1 MRTRSVVVVFGALT
15 ALFASGYGVMFTVL
29 DDFRDRYGI
38 SEGALGLIVAM
49 GFLSS
54 FVAQVVI
61 APLAD
66 RGHARL
72 MIILGMVFN
81 VAGLLGMAY
90 GTTVIVLLV
99 ARFVMGTGVGLAYPA
114 ARRNVILADPDR
126 LGQNLG
132 RMLAADVAGFAVGPA
147 VSAVLV
153 GPFGIAAPFLLIAGL
168 TVAMYPLIARTR
180 VAETSIDAEIPPR
193 FAFDLLRI
201 RPYLAALSMGAAVFM
216 MIGTFDAL
224 WALVLDDLHATVLI
238 ANLGITLFAVP
249 MVLFASIG
257 GRLAQSIGPFRL
269 GTFGLVV
276 GAAAMFFYGHAPT
289 GGIMLAISF
298 VHATNDGFTV
308 SSCGVAV
315 GLVVP
320 GERQASAQ
328 GLLGGV
334 ETFGGRHRRDGHRP
348 DLSALRPHSRIHELR
363 GDDACPGCL
372 RRRVVRHLMGPARHL
387 RCPSR
392 GLRLTARARFS
403 GAARRAYLRAQS
415 GISRSVCRRIGRCAL
430 GRWRRAPR

>member
-29 DDFRDRYGI
+29 DEFRDQYGI

-54 FVAQVVI
+54 FLAQVTL

-72 MIILGMVFN
+72 MIVVGMAFN

-90 GTTVIVLLV
+90 GSSVVVLLT
-99 ARFVMGTGVGLAYPA
+99 ARFVMGVGVGLAYPA
-114 ARRNVILADPDR
+114 ARRIVILADPDN

-153 GPFGIAAPFLLIAGL
+153 GPFGIAAPFLLIAAL
-168 TVAMYPLIARTR
+168 TVAMFPLVARTR
-180 VAETSIDAEIPPR
+180 VVETAAQAEVPPR

-216 MIGTFDAL
+216 MIGSFDAL
-224 WALVLDDLHATVLI
+224 WALVLDDLHASDVI

-257 GRLAQSIGPFRL
+257 GRMAQSIGPFRL
-269 GTFGLVV
+269 GTFGLLV
-276 GAAAMFFYGHAPT
+276 GAAAMFAYGHASS
-289 GGIMLAISF
+289 GGVMLAISL

-334 ETFGGRHRRDGHRP
+334 ET
-348 DLSALRPHSRIHELR
+348 
-363 GDDACPGCL
+363 
-372 RRRVVRHLMGPARHL
+372 
-387 RCPSR
+387 
-392 GLRLTARARFS
+392 LTAGIAATAIGQIYQHFGRTVAYTSCAVTMVVLVACGALLS
-403 GAARRAYLRAQS
+403 GSSWRLRDVPAQQAA
-415 GISRSVCRRIGRCAL
+415 
-430 GRWRRAPR
+430 APV

>member
-1 MRTRSVVVVFGALT
+1 MRNRSVVVVFGALT

-29 DDFRDRYGI
+29 DEFRDQYGI
-38 SEGALGLIVAM
+38 GEGALGLIVAM

-54 FVAQVVI
+54 FVAQVTI

-66 RGHARL
+66 RGHARS
-72 MIILGMVFN
+72 MIFLGMAFN
-81 VAGLLGMAY
+81 VAGLVGMAY
-90 GTTVIVLLV
+90 GTTFPVLLTS
-99 ARFVMGTGVGLAYPA
+99 RFVMGVGVGLAYPA
-114 ARRNVILADPDR
+114 ARRIVINADPDR

-132 RMLAADVAGFAVGPA
+132 RMLAADVAGFAAGPA

-153 GPFGIAAPFLLIAGL
+153 GPFGIAAPFMLIAAL
-168 TVAMYPLIARTR
+168 TIAMYPLIARTH
-180 VAETSIDAEIPPR
+180 VAETDAAAEVPPR

-201 RPYLAALSMGAAVFM
+201 RPYLAAVSMGAAVFM

-224 WALVLDDLHATVLI
+224 WALVLDDLHASDLI

-269 GTFGLVV
+269 GTFGLLV
-276 GAAAMFFYGHAPT
+276 GTAAMFAYGHAPT
-289 GGIMLAISF
+289 GGVMLAFSL

-328 GLLGGV
+328 GLLGGIQ
-334 ETFGGRHRRDGHRP
+334 T
-348 DLSALRPHSRIHELR
+348 
-363 GDDACPGCL
+363 
-372 RRRVVRHLMGPARHL
+372 
-387 RCPSR
+387 
-392 GLRLTARARFS
+392 LTAGITATVIGQIYEHYGRTVAYTTCAVSMLMLVVCGAVLS
-403 GAARRAYLRAQS
+403 GSSWRLRDVSMRREPVSA
-415 GISRSVCRRIGRCAL
+415 
-430 GRWRRAPR
+430 

>member
-1 MRTRSVVVVFGALT
+1 MRTRSVVVVFGTLT

-29 DDFRDRYGI
+29 DEFRDQYGI

-54 FVAQVVI
+54 FVAQVTI

-72 MIILGMVFN
+72 MIVLGMVFN
-81 VAGLLGMAY
+81 VVGLLGMAY

-114 ARRNVILADPDR
+114 ARRIVILADPDH

-132 RMLAADVAGFAVGPA
+132 RMLAADVTGFAAGPA
-147 VSAVLV
+147 ISAVLV

-168 TVAMYPLIARTR
+168 TVAIYPLIARMR
-180 VAETSIDAEIPPR
+180 VAETDVDTEIPPR
-193 FAFDLLRI
+193 FAFDLLRV
-201 RPYLAALSMGAAVFM
+201 RPYLAALAMGAAVFM
-216 MIGTFDAL
+216 MIGSFDAL
-224 WALVLDDLHATVLI
+224 WALVLDDLHASDLI
-238 ANLGITLFAVP
+238 SNLGITLFAVP

-257 GRLAQSIGPFRL
+257 GRWAQSVGPFRL
-269 GTFGLVV
+269 GTFGLLM
-276 GAAAMFFYGHAPT
+276 GAAAMFAYGHAPS
-289 GGIMLAISF
+289 GGIMLAISL

-334 ETFGGRHRRDGHRP
+334 QTLVAGIAATAIGQIYQHFGRTVAYTSCAVAMVALVACAALLSGTSWRLRDT
-348 DLSALRPHSRIHELR
+348 SCQQAT
-363 GDDACPGCL
+363 
-372 RRRVVRHLMGPARHL
+372 V
-387 RCPSR
+387 
-392 GLRLTARARFS
+392 
-403 GAARRAYLRAQS
+403 
-415 GISRSVCRRIGRCAL
+415 SV
-430 GRWRRAPR
+430 

>member
-29 DDFRDRYGI
+29 DEFRDQYGI
-38 SEGALGLIVAM
+38 GEGALGLIVAM

-54 FVAQVVI
+54 FLAQVTL

-72 MIILGMVFN
+72 MIVLGMAFD

-90 GTTVIVLLV
+90 GSTFIVLLTS
-99 ARFVMGTGVGLAYPA
+99 RFVMGVGVGLAYPA
-114 ARRNVILADPDR
+114 ARRIVILADPDR

-132 RMLAADVAGFAVGPA
+132 RMLAADVAGFAAGPA

-153 GPFGIAAPFLLIAGL
+153 GPFGTAAPFLVIAAL
-168 TVAMYPLIARTR
+168 TVAIYPLIARTR
-180 VAETSIDAEIPPR
+180 VAETDVDAEVPPR

-224 WALVLDDLHATVLI
+224 WALVLDDLHASDLV
-238 ANLGITLFAVP
+238 ANLGIILFAVP
-249 MVLFASIG
+249 MVLFA
-257 GRLAQSIGPFRL
+257 AN
-269 GTFGLVV
+269 
-276 GAAAMFFYGHAPT
+276 GHAPT
-289 GGIMLAISF
+289 GVIMLAISC

-334 ETFGGRHRRDGHRP
+334 ET
-348 DLSALRPHSRIHELR
+348 
-363 GDDACPGCL
+363 
-372 RRRVVRHLMGPARHL
+372 
-387 RCPSR
+387 
-392 GLRLTARARFS
+392 LTAGVSATAIGQVYEHFGRTVAYTCCAATMVALIVCGAVLS
-403 GAARRAYLRAQS
+403 GTSWRLRDTSTRKEAVS
-415 GISRSVCRRIGRCAL
+415 A
-430 GRWRRAPR
+430 

>member
-1 MRTRSVVVVFGALT
+1 
-15 ALFASGYGVMFTVL
+15 TVL
-29 DDFRDRYGI
+29 DEFRDQYGI
-38 SEGALGLIVAM
+38 GEGALGLIVAM

-54 FVAQVVI
+54 FVAQVTI

-72 MIILGMVFN
+72 MIVLGMAFN

-90 GTTVIVLLV
+90 GSTFMVLLTS
-99 ARFVMGTGVGLAYPA
+99 RFVMGVGVGLAYPA
-114 ARRNVILADPDR
+114 ARRIVILADPDR

-132 RMLAADVAGFAVGPA
+132 RMLAADVAGFAAGPA

-153 GPFGIAAPFLLIAGL
+153 GPFGIAAPFLVIAAL
-168 TVAMYPLIARTR
+168 TVAIYPLIARTR
-180 VAETSIDAEIPPR
+180 VAETDVNAEVPPR

-224 WALVLDDLHATVLI
+224 WALVLDDLHASDLI

-269 GTFGLVV
+269 GTFGLLV
-276 GAAAMFFYGHAPT
+276 GALAMFAYGHAPT
-289 GGIMLAISF
+289 GGIMLAISL

-334 ETFGGRHRRDGHRP
+334 ET
-348 DLSALRPHSRIHELR
+348 
-363 GDDACPGCL
+363 
-372 RRRVVRHLMGPARHL
+372 
-387 RCPSR
+387 
-392 GLRLTARARFS
+392 LTA
-403 GAARRAYLRAQS
+403 
-415 GISRSVCRRIGRCAL
+415 GISATAIGQIYEHFGRTVAYTCCAAMMMAL
-430 GRWRRAPR
+430 IICGAVLSGTSWRLRDTSTSAEAVSA

>member
-1 MRTRSVVVVFGALT
+1 MRTSSVVVVFGTLT

-29 DDFRDRYGI
+29 DELRDQYGI

-54 FVAQVVI
+54 FVAQVTI

-72 MIILGMVFN
+72 MIVIGMGFN

-90 GTTVIVLLV
+90 GTSVIVLLV

-114 ARRNVILADPDR
+114 ARRIVILADPDH

-132 RMLAADVAGFAVGPA
+132 RMLAADVAGFAAGPA

-153 GPFGIAAPFLLIAGL
+153 GPFGIAAPFLLIATL
-168 TVAMYPLIARTR
+168 TVAIYPLIARMR
-180 VAETSIDAEIPPR
+180 VAETDNDDDVPPR

-224 WALVLDDLHATVLI
+224 WALVLDDLHASDLI

-257 GRLAQSIGPFRL
+257 GRWAQSVGPFRL
-269 GTFGLVV
+269 GTFGLLV
-276 GAAAMFFYGHAPT
+276 GAAAMFAYGHAPS
-289 GGIMLAISF
+289 GGIMLAISL

-334 ETFGGRHRRDGHRP
+334 QTLVAG
-348 DLSALRPHSRIHELR
+348 I
-363 GDDACPGCL
+363 
-372 RRRVVRHLMGPARHL
+372 
-387 RCPSR
+387 
-392 GLRLTARARFS
+392 
-403 GAARRAYLRAQS
+403 AAIA
-415 GISRSVCRRIGRCAL
+415 IGQIYQHL
-430 GRWRRAPR
+430 GRTVAYTSCAAAMLVLVGCGAVLSGNAWRLRDTSTQQSTVSA

>member
-15 ALFASGYGVMFTVL
+15 GLFASGYGVMFTVL
-29 DDFRDRYGI
+29 DEFRDQYGI
-38 SEGALGLIVAM
+38 GEGALGFIVAM

-54 FVAQVVI
+54 FVAQVTI

-72 MIILGMVFN
+72 MIVLGMVFD

-90 GTTVIVLLV
+90 GTNFIVLLTS
-99 ARFVMGTGVGLAYPA
+99 RFVMGVGVGLAYPA
-114 ARRNVILADPDR
+114 ARRIVILADPDR

-132 RMLAADVAGFAVGPA
+132 RMLAADVAGFALGPA
-147 VSAVLV
+147 VSALLV
-153 GPFGIAAPFLLIAGL
+153 GPFGIAAPFLLIAAL
-168 TVAMYPLIARTR
+168 TVAIYPLIARTH
-180 VAETSIDAEIPPR
+180 VAETDVAAEVPPR

-216 MIGTFDAL
+216 MIGSFDAL
-224 WALVLDDLHATVLI
+224 WALVLDDLRASDLI

-269 GTFGLVV
+269 GTFGLLV
-276 GAAAMFFYGHAPT
+276 GAVAMFAYGHAPT
-289 GGIMLAISF
+289 GGIMLAISL

-315 GLVVP
+315 GLVVT

-334 ETFGGRHRRDGHRP
+334 ET
-348 DLSALRPHSRIHELR
+348 LSAGIAATLIGQIYEHFGRTVAYTSCAATMLALIICSAALSGSSWRLRDSPVPQTV
-363 GDDACPGCL
+363 A
-372 RRRVVRHLMGPARHL
+372 PA
-387 RCPSR
+387 
-392 GLRLTARARFS
+392 
-403 GAARRAYLRAQS
+403 
-415 GISRSVCRRIGRCAL
+415 
-430 GRWRRAPR
+430 

>member
-1 MRTRSVVVVFGALT
+1 MSDTGGMRTRSVVVVFGTLT
-15 ALFASGYGVMFTVL
+15 GLFASGYGVMFTVL
-29 DDFRDRYGI
+29 DEFRDQYGI
-38 SEGALGLIVAM
+38 SEGALGLVVAM

-54 FVAQVVI
+54 FVAQVTL

-90 GTTVIVLLV
+90 GTTVFVLLA

-114 ARRNVILADPDR
+114 ARRIVILADPDN
-126 LGQNLG
+126 LGRNLG
-132 RMLAADVAGFAVGPA
+132 RMLAADVTGFAIGPA
-147 VSAVLV
+147 ISAVLV
-153 GPFGIAAPFLLIAGL
+153 GPFGIAAPFLLIAAL
-168 TVAMYPLIARTR
+168 TVAIYPLIARMH
-180 VAETSIDAEIPPR
+180 VAETDVDAEIPPR

-216 MIGTFDAL
+216 MIGSFDAL
-224 WALVLDDLHATVLI
+224 WALVLDDLHASDLI

-257 GRLAQSIGPFRL
+257 GRWAQSVGPFRL
-269 GTFGLVV
+269 GTFGLLV
-276 GAAAMFFYGHAPT
+276 GSAAMFAYGHAPS
-289 GGIMLAISF
+289 GGIMLAISL

-315 GLVVP
+315 GLVVQ

-334 ETFGGRHRRDGHRP
+334 ET
-348 DLSALRPHSRIHELR
+348 
-363 GDDACPGCL
+363 
-372 RRRVVRHLMGPARHL
+372 
-387 RCPSR
+387 
-392 GLRLTARARFS
+392 LTAGIAATAIGQIYQHFGRTVAYTSCAATMLALILCGALLSGSAWRLRDTSTQRAT
-403 GAARRAYLRAQS
+403 
-415 GISRSVCRRIGRCAL
+415 V
-430 GRWRRAPR
+430 PV

>member
-1 MRTRSVVVVFGALT
+1 MRSRSVVVVFGALT
-15 ALFASGYGVMFTVL
+15 GLFASGYGVMFTVL
-29 DDFRDRYGI
+29 DEFRDQYGI
-38 SEGALGLIVAM
+38 GEGALGLIVAM

-54 FVAQVVI
+54 FLAQVTI

-66 RGHARL
+66 RGHARV
-72 MIILGMVFN
+72 MIVLGMVFN

-90 GTTVIVLLV
+90 GSTFAVLLIS
-99 ARFVMGTGVGLAYPA
+99 RFVMGVGVGLAYPA
-114 ARRNVILADPDR
+114 ARRIVILADPDH

-132 RMLAADVAGFAVGPA
+132 RMLAADVAGFAIGPA
-147 VSAVLV
+147 ISAVLV
-153 GPFGIAAPFLLIAGL
+153 GPFGIAAPFLLIAAL

-180 VAETSIDAEIPPR
+180 VAETDADAEVPPR

-216 MIGTFDAL
+216 MIGAFDAL
-224 WALVLDDLHATVLI
+224 WALVLDDLHASDLI

-257 GRLAQSIGPFRL
+257 GRLAQSVGPFRL
-269 GTFGLVV
+269 GTFGLLV
-276 GAAAMFFYGHAPT
+276 GAGAMFAYGHAPS
-289 GGIMLAISF
+289 GGIMLAISL

-320 GERQASAQ
+320 GERQASGQ

-334 ETFGGRHRRDGHRP
+334 ET
-348 DLSALRPHSRIHELR
+348 
-363 GDDACPGCL
+363 
-372 RRRVVRHLMGPARHL
+372 
-387 RCPSR
+387 
-392 GLRLTARARFS
+392 LTAGVAATAIGQIYEHFGRTVAYTSCTVMMLALIACGALLS
-403 GAARRAYLRAQS
+403 GTS
-415 GISRSVCRRIGRCAL
+415 
-430 GRWRRAPR
+430 WRMRDTSAPAEVVTA

>member
-1 MRTRSVVVVFGALT
+1 MRNRSVVVVFSALT

-29 DDFRDRYGI
+29 DEFRDQYGI

-54 FVAQVVI
+54 FVAQVTL

-72 MIILGMVFN
+72 MIVLGMVFN

-90 GTTVIVLLV
+90 GSSTLVLLI

-114 ARRNVILADPDR
+114 ARRIVILADPDR

-147 VSAVLV
+147 ISAVLV
-153 GPFGIAAPFLLIAGL
+153 GPFGIAAPFLLISAL
-168 TVAMYPLIARTR
+168 TVAIYPLIARTR
-180 VAETSIDAEIPPR
+180 VVETDDDAEIPPR

-201 RPYLAALSMGAAVFM
+201 RPYVAAVSMGAAVFM
-216 MIGTFDAL
+216 MIGAFDSL
-224 WALVLDDLHATVLI
+224 WALVLDDLKASDLI

-257 GRLAQSIGPFRL
+257 GRLAQSVGPFRL
-269 GTFGLVV
+269 GTFGLLV
-276 GAAAMFFYGHAPT
+276 GAAAMFAYGHASS
-289 GGIMLAISF
+289 GGIMLVFSL

-308 SSCGVAV
+308 SSSGVAV
-315 GLVVP
+315 GMVVP
-320 GERQASAQ
+320 VERQASAQ

-334 ETFGGRHRRDGHRP
+334 ETLVAGITAIAIGQIYEHFGRTVAYTSCAASMLVLIIFGAVLSGSSWSLRDTTKQ
-348 DLSALRPHSRIHELR
+348 
-363 GDDACPGCL
+363 
-372 RRRVVRHLMGPARHL
+372 V
-387 RCPSR
+387 
-392 GLRLTARARFS
+392 
-403 GAARRAYLRAQS
+403 AA
-415 GISRSVCRRIGRCAL
+415 V
-430 GRWRRAPR
+430 PV

>member
-1 MRTRSVVVVFGALT
+1 MRTRSVVVVFGTLT
-15 ALFASGYGVMFTVL
+15 GLFASGYGVMFTGL
-29 DDFRDRYGI
+29 DEFRDQYGI
-38 SEGALGLIVAM
+38 GEGALGLIVAM

-54 FVAQVVI
+54 FLAQVTL

-66 RGHARL
+66 RGHARV
-72 MIILGMVFN
+72 MIVLGMAFN

-90 GTTVIVLLV
+90 GSSVVVLLT
-99 ARFVMGTGVGLAYPA
+99 ARFVMGVGVGLAYPA
-114 ARRNVILADPDR
+114 ARRIVILADPDR

-132 RMLAADVAGFAVGPA
+132 RMLAADVAGFALGPA

-168 TVAMYPLIARTR
+168 TIACYPLVARTR
-180 VAETSIDAEIPPR
+180 VAETDIEAEVPPR

-201 RPYLAALSMGAAVFM
+201 RPYLAALSMGSAVFM
-216 MIGTFDAL
+216 MIGAFDAL
-224 WALVLDDLHATVLI
+224 WVLVLDDLRASDLI

-269 GTFGLVV
+269 GTFGLLV
-276 GAAAMFFYGHAPT
+276 GAAAMFAYGHAPS
-289 GGIMLAISF
+289 GGVMLAISL

-308 SSCGVAV
+308 SSSGVAV

-334 ETFGGRHRRDGHRP
+334 ETLVAGITAAVIGQIYQHFGRTVAYTSCAAAM
-348 DLSALRPHSRIHELR
+348 LALI
-363 GDDACPGCL
+363 
-372 RRRVVRHLMGPARHL
+372 V
-387 RCPSR
+387 
-392 GLRLTARARFS
+392 S
-403 GAARRAYLRAQS
+403 GALLSGASWRLRDVS
-415 GISRSVCRRIGRCAL
+415 GRQAVASA
-430 GRWRRAPR
+430 

>member
-15 ALFASGYGVMFTVL
+15 GLFASGYGVMFTVL
-29 DDFRDRYGI
+29 DEFRDQYGI

-49 GFLSS
+49 GFLSA
-54 FVAQVVI
+54 FVAQVTI

-72 MIILGMVFN
+72 MIVIGMAFN
-81 VAGLLGMAY
+81 VVGLLGMAY
-90 GTTVIVLLV
+90 GSTFVVLV
-99 ARFVMGTGVGLAYPA
+99 TARFVMGTGVGLAYPA
-114 ARRNVILADPDR
+114 ARRIVILSDPDH

-132 RMLAADVAGFAVGPA
+132 RMLAADVAGFAIGPA
-147 VSAVLV
+147 ISAVLV
-153 GPFGIAAPFLLIAGL
+153 GPFGIAAPFLLIAAL
-168 TVAMYPLIARTR
+168 TVGIYPLVARTR
-180 VAETSIDAEIPPR
+180 VAEPDADVEVPPR

-201 RPYLAALSMGAAVFM
+201 RPYLAALAMGAAVFM
-216 MIGTFDAL
+216 MIGAFDAL
-224 WALVLDDLHATVLI
+224 WALVLDDLHASDLI

-257 GRLAQSIGPFRL
+257 GRLAQSVGPFRL
-269 GTFGLVV
+269 GSFGLLV
-276 GAAAMFFYGHAPT
+276 GAGAMFAYGHAPS
-289 GGIMLAISF
+289 GVVMLGISL

-334 ETFGGRHRRDGHRP
+334 ETLMAGITATVIGQIYQHFGRTVAYTCAAAAMVA
-348 DLSALRPHSRIHELR
+348 LVACSALL
-363 GDDACPGCL
+363 
-372 RRRVVRHLMGPARHL
+372 
-387 RCPSR
+387 
-392 GLRLTARARFS
+392 S
-403 GAARRAYLRAQS
+403 GTSWRMRDVSSPQAVA
-415 GISRSVCRRIGRCAL
+415 SV
-430 GRWRRAPR
+430 

>member
-1 MRTRSVVVVFGALT
+1 MATITPQDRQPLGNTGRVRTRSVVVVFGALT

-29 DDFRDRYGI
+29 DEFRDQYGI
-38 SEGALGLIVAM
+38 GEGALGLIVAM
-49 GFLSS
+49 GFLSA
-54 FVAQVVI
+54 FLAQVTI

-66 RGHARL
+66 RGHARV
-72 MIILGMVFN
+72 MIVLGMVFN

-90 GTTVIVLLV
+90 GSTFVVLLV
-99 ARFVMGTGVGLAYPA
+99 SRFVMGVGVGLAYPA
-114 ARRNVILADPDR
+114 SRRIVILADPDH

-132 RMLAADVAGFAVGPA
+132 RMLAADVGGFAAGPA
-147 VSAVLV
+147 ISAVLV
-153 GPFGIAAPFLLIAGL
+153 GPFGIAAPFLLIAAL

-180 VAETSIDAEIPPR
+180 VAETDSDAEVPPR

-201 RPYLAALSMGAAVFM
+201 RPYVAALSMGAAVFM

-224 WALVLDDLHATVLI
+224 WALVLDDLHASDLI

-257 GRLAQSIGPFRL
+257 GRLAQSVGPFRL
-269 GTFGLVV
+269 GTFGLLV
-276 GAAAMFFYGHAPT
+276 GAGAMFAYGHAPS
-289 GGIMLAISF
+289 GGIMLAISL

-320 GERQASAQ
+320 VERQASGQ

-334 ETFGGRHRRDGHRP
+334 ET
-348 DLSALRPHSRIHELR
+348 
-363 GDDACPGCL
+363 
-372 RRRVVRHLMGPARHL
+372 
-387 RCPSR
+387 
-392 GLRLTARARFS
+392 LTAGVAATAIGQIYEHFGRTVAYTSCAAMMLALIGCGALLS
-403 GAARRAYLRAQS
+403 GTSWRLRDAS
-415 GISRSVCRRIGRCAL
+415 
-430 GRWRRAPR
+430 APAEAVTAS

>member
-1 MRTRSVVVVFGALT
+1 MRSRSVVVVFGTLT
-15 ALFASGYGVMFTVL
+15 GLFASGYGVMFTVL
-29 DDFRDRYGI
+29 DEFRDQYGI

-54 FVAQVVI
+54 FVAQVTI

-72 MIILGMVFN
+72 MIVLGMVFN

-90 GTTVIVLLV
+90 GTNVMVLLL

-114 ARRNVILADPDR
+114 ARRIVILADPEH
-126 LGQNLG
+126 LGRNLG
-132 RMLAADVAGFAVGPA
+132 RMLAADVTGFAVGPA
-147 VSAVLV
+147 ISAVLV
-153 GPFGIAAPFLLIAGL
+153 GPFGIAAPFLLIAVL
-168 TVAMYPLIARTR
+168 TVAIYPLIARTR
-180 VAETSIDAEIPPR
+180 VAETDVDAEPPPR

-224 WALVLDDLHATVLI
+224 WALVLDDLHASDLI

-257 GRLAQSIGPFRL
+257 GRWAQMVGPFRL
-269 GTFGLVV
+269 GTFGLLV
-276 GAAAMFFYGHAPT
+276 GAAAMFAYGHAPS
-289 GGIMLAISF
+289 GGIMLAISL

-315 GLVVP
+315 GLVVQ

-334 ETFGGRHRRDGHRP
+334 ETLVAGISATAIGQIYQHFGRTVAYSSCAAMMVALVVCGALLSGTSWRLRDT
-348 DLSALRPHSRIHELR
+348 
-363 GDDACPGCL
+363 
-372 RRRVVRHLMGPARHL
+372 
-387 RCPSR
+387 
-392 GLRLTARARFS
+392 TARQAT
-403 GAARRAYLRAQS
+403 
-415 GISRSVCRRIGRCAL
+415 V
-430 GRWRRAPR
+430 PV

>member
-29 DDFRDRYGI
+29 DEFRDQYGI
-38 SEGALGLIVAM
+38 GEGALGFIVAM

-54 FVAQVVI
+54 FVAQVTI

-66 RGHARL
+66 RGHARV
-72 MIILGMVFN
+72 MIVLGMVFN

-90 GTTVIVLLV
+90 GSTFVILLIS
-99 ARFVMGTGVGLAYPA
+99 RFVMGVGVGLAYPA
-114 ARRNVILADPDR
+114 ARRIVILADPDH

-132 RMLAADVAGFAVGPA
+132 RMLAADVGGFAFGPA
-147 VSAVLV
+147 ISAVLV
-153 GPFGIAAPFLLIAGL
+153 GPFGIAAPFLLIAAL

-180 VAETSIDAEIPPR
+180 VAETDVDAEVPPR

-201 RPYLAALSMGAAVFM
+201 RAYLAALSMGAAVFM
-216 MIGTFDAL
+216 MIGAFDAL
-224 WALVLDDLHATVLI
+224 WALVLDDLHASDLI

-257 GRLAQSIGPFRL
+257 GRLAQSVGPFRL
-269 GTFGLVV
+269 GTFGLLV
-276 GAAAMFFYGHAPT
+276 GAGAMFAYGHAPS
-289 GGIMLAISF
+289 GGIMLAISL

-320 GERQASAQ
+320 GERQASGQ

-334 ETFGGRHRRDGHRP
+334 ET
-348 DLSALRPHSRIHELR
+348 
-363 GDDACPGCL
+363 
-372 RRRVVRHLMGPARHL
+372 
-387 RCPSR
+387 
-392 GLRLTARARFS
+392 LTAGIAATAIGQIYEHFGRTVAYTSCAVMMLALIACGALLS
-403 GAARRAYLRAQS
+403 GSSWRLRDTSDRRAVA
-415 GISRSVCRRIGRCAL
+415 SV
-430 GRWRRAPR
+430 

>member
-1 MRTRSVVVVFGALT
+1 MRTRSVVVVFGTLT

-29 DDFRDRYGI
+29 DELRDQYGI

-54 FVAQVVI
+54 FVAQVTI

-72 MIILGMVFN
+72 MIVIGMGFN

-114 ARRNVILADPDR
+114 ARRIVILADPDH

-132 RMLAADVAGFAVGPA
+132 RMLAADVAGFAAGPA

-153 GPFGIAAPFLLIAGL
+153 GPFGIAAPFLLIATL
-168 TVAMYPLIARTR
+168 TVAIYPLIARMR
-180 VAETSIDAEIPPR
+180 VTETVNDDEVPPR

-224 WALVLDDLHATVLI
+224 WALVLDDLHASDLI

-257 GRLAQSIGPFRL
+257 GRWAQSVGPFRL
-269 GTFGLVV
+269 GTFGLLV
-276 GAAAMFFYGHAPT
+276 GAAAMFAYGHAPS
-289 GGIMLAISF
+289 GGIMLAISL

-334 ETFGGRHRRDGHRP
+334 QTLVAGIAAIAIGQIYQHFGRTVAYTSCAAAMLVLVGCGAVLSGSSWRLRDTSTQRATV
-348 DLSALRPHSRIHELR
+348 SA
-363 GDDACPGCL
+363 
-372 RRRVVRHLMGPARHL
+372 
-387 RCPSR
+387 
-392 GLRLTARARFS
+392 
-403 GAARRAYLRAQS
+403 
-415 GISRSVCRRIGRCAL
+415 
-430 GRWRRAPR
+430 

>member
-1 MRTRSVVVVFGALT
+1 MIGKTRTIVNNPCDVCPVLGNTGGMRTRSVVVVFGALT

-29 DDFRDRYGI
+29 DEFRDQYGI
-38 SEGALGLIVAM
+38 GEGALGLIVAM

-54 FVAQVVI
+54 FLAQVTL

-66 RGHARL
+66 RGHARS
-72 MIILGMVFN
+72 MIVLGMVCN
-81 VAGLLGMAY
+81 VAGLLGMAF
-90 GTTVIVLLV
+90 GTTFIVLLTS
-99 ARFVMGTGVGLAYPA
+99 RFVMGVGVGLAYPA
-114 ARRNVILADPDR
+114 ARRIVILADPDH

-147 VSAVLV
+147 ISAVLV
-153 GPFGIAAPFLLIAGL
+153 GPFGIKAPFLLIAGL

-180 VAETSIDAEIPPR
+180 VAEPDVDAEIPPR

-224 WALVLDDLHATVLI
+224 WALVLDDLNASDLI

-257 GRLAQSIGPFRL
+257 GRLAQSVGPFRL
-269 GTFGLVV
+269 GTFGLLV
-276 GAAAMFFYGHAPT
+276 GAAAMFAYGHAPS
-289 GGIMLAISF
+289 GAVMLAISL

-315 GLVVP
+315 GMVVP
-320 GERQASAQ
+320 AERQASAQ

-334 ETFGGRHRRDGHRP
+334 ET
-348 DLSALRPHSRIHELR
+348 
-363 GDDACPGCL
+363 
-372 RRRVVRHLMGPARHL
+372 
-387 RCPSR
+387 
-392 GLRLTARARFS
+392 LTAGITATAIGQIYEHFGHTVAYTCCAVAMVALVICGAVLS
-403 GAARRAYLRAQS
+403 GDSWRLRDSEVREVA
-415 GISRSVCRRIGRCAL
+415 SV
-430 GRWRRAPR
+430 

>member
-1 MRTRSVVVVFGALT
+1 MRTRSVVVVFGTLT
-15 ALFASGYGVMFTVL
+15 GLFASGYGVMFTVL
-29 DDFRDRYGI
+29 DEFRDQYGI
-38 SEGALGLIVAM
+38 SEGALGLVVAM

-54 FVAQVVI
+54 FVAQVTL

-90 GTTVIVLLV
+90 GTSVIVLLA

-114 ARRNVILADPDR
+114 ARRIVILADPDN
-126 LGQNLG
+126 LGRNLG
-132 RMLAADVAGFAVGPA
+132 RMLAADVTGFAIGPA
-147 VSAVLV
+147 ISAVLV
-153 GPFGIAAPFLLIAGL
+153 GPFGIAAPFLLIAAL
-168 TVAMYPLIARTR
+168 TVAIYPLIARMH
-180 VAETSIDAEIPPR
+180 VAETDVDAEIQPR

-216 MIGTFDAL
+216 MIGSFDAL
-224 WALVLDDLHATVLI
+224 WALVLDDLHASDLI

-257 GRLAQSIGPFRL
+257 GRWAQSVGPFRL
-269 GTFGLVV
+269 GTFGLLV
-276 GAAAMFFYGHAPT
+276 GSAAMFAYGHAPS
-289 GGIMLAISF
+289 GGIMLAISL

-308 SSCGVAV
+308 SSSGVAV
-315 GLVVP
+315 GLVVQ

-334 ETFGGRHRRDGHRP
+334 ETLVAGIAATVIGQIYQHFGRTVAYTSCAATMLGLILCGAVLSGSAWRLRDT
-348 DLSALRPHSRIHELR
+348 SAQ
-363 GDDACPGCL
+363 
-372 RRRVVRHLMGPARHL
+372 
-387 RCPSR
+387 
-392 GLRLTARARFS
+392 RATV
-403 GAARRAYLRAQS
+403 AA
-415 GISRSVCRRIGRCAL
+415 
-430 GRWRRAPR
+430 

>member
-1 MRTRSVVVVFGALT
+1 MRTRSVVVVFGTLT
-15 ALFASGYGVMFTVL
+15 GLFASGYGVMFTVL
-29 DDFRDRYGI
+29 DEFRDQYGI

-54 FVAQVVI
+54 FVAQVTI

-72 MIILGMVFN
+72 MIVLGMVFN

-90 GTTVIVLLV
+90 GTSVIVLLV

-114 ARRNVILADPDR
+114 ARRIVILADPDH

-132 RMLAADVAGFAVGPA
+132 RMLAADVTGFAVGPA
-147 VSAVLV
+147 ISAVLV
-153 GPFGIAAPFLLIAGL
+153 GPFGIAAPFLLIAAL
-168 TVAMYPLIARTR
+168 TVAIYPLIARMH
-180 VAETSIDAEIPPR
+180 VAEPDVDAEIPPR

-216 MIGTFDAL
+216 MIGSFDAL
-224 WALVLDDLHATVLI
+224 WALVLDDLHASDLI

-257 GRLAQSIGPFRL
+257 GRWAQSVGPFRL
-269 GTFGLVV
+269 GTFGLLV
-276 GAAAMFFYGHAPT
+276 GSAAMFAYGHAPS
-289 GGIMLAISF
+289 GGIMLAISL

-315 GLVVP
+315 GLVVQ

-334 ETFGGRHRRDGHRP
+334 QTLVAGIAATAIGQIYQHFGRTVAYTSSAVTMLALILCGALLSGTAWRMRDT
-348 DLSALRPHSRIHELR
+348 SAEQATVS
-363 GDDACPGCL
+363 A
-372 RRRVVRHLMGPARHL
+372 
-387 RCPSR
+387 
-392 GLRLTARARFS
+392 
-403 GAARRAYLRAQS
+403 
-415 GISRSVCRRIGRCAL
+415 
-430 GRWRRAPR
+430 

>member
-1 MRTRSVVVVFGALT
+1 MRTRSVVVVFGTLT

-29 DDFRDRYGI
+29 DEFRDQYGI
-38 SEGALGLIVAM
+38 GEGALGLIVAM

-54 FVAQVVI
+54 FLAQVTI

-66 RGHARL
+66 RGHARV
-72 MIILGMVFN
+72 MIVLGMVFN

-90 GTTVIVLLV
+90 GSTFVVLLV
-99 ARFVMGTGVGLAYPA
+99 SRFVMGVGVGLAYPA
-114 ARRNVILADPDR
+114 ARRIVILADPDH

-132 RMLAADVAGFAVGPA
+132 RMLAADVGGFAVGPA
-147 VSAVLV
+147 ISAVLV
-153 GPFGIAAPFLLIAGL
+153 GPFGIAAPFLLIAAL

-180 VAETSIDAEIPPR
+180 VAETDVDAEVPPR

-216 MIGTFDAL
+216 MIGSFDAL
-224 WALVLDDLHATVLI
+224 WALVLDDLNASDLI

-257 GRLAQSIGPFRL
+257 GRLAQSVGPFRL
-269 GTFGLVV
+269 GTFGLLV
-276 GAAAMFFYGHAPT
+276 GAGAMFAYGHAPS
-289 GGIMLAISF
+289 GGIMLAISL

-320 GERQASAQ
+320 GERQASGQ

-334 ETFGGRHRRDGHRP
+334 ET
-348 DLSALRPHSRIHELR
+348 
-363 GDDACPGCL
+363 
-372 RRRVVRHLMGPARHL
+372 
-387 RCPSR
+387 
-392 GLRLTARARFS
+392 LTAGVAATAIGQIYEHFGRTVAYTSCAVMMLALIACGALLS
-403 GAARRAYLRAQS
+403 GTSWRMRDTSDLQAVA
-415 GISRSVCRRIGRCAL
+415 SV
-430 GRWRRAPR
+430 

>member
-1 MRTRSVVVVFGALT
+1 MRNRSVVVVFGALT
-15 ALFASGYGVMFTVL
+15 GLFASGYGVMFTVL
-29 DDFRDRYGI
+29 DEFRDEYGI
-38 SEGALGLIVAM
+38 GEGALGLIVAM

-54 FVAQVVI
+54 FLAQVTL

-66 RGHARL
+66 RGHARV
-72 MIILGMVFN
+72 MIVVGMVFN

-90 GTTVIVLLV
+90 GSTFIVLLT
-99 ARFVMGTGVGLAYPA
+99 ARFVMGVGVGLAYPA
-114 ARRNVILADPDR
+114 ARRIVILAEPER

-147 VSAVLV
+147 ISAVLV
-153 GPFGIAAPFLLIAGL
+153 GPFGIAAPFLLIAVL
-168 TVAMYPLIARTR
+168 TVAIYPLVARTH
-180 VAETSIDAEIPPR
+180 VAETDVDAEIPPR

-216 MIGTFDAL
+216 MIGAFDAL
-224 WALVLDDLHATVLI
+224 WALVLDDLKASDLI

-257 GRLAQSIGPFRL
+257 GRLAQTLGPFRL
-269 GTFGLVV
+269 GTFGLLV
-276 GAAAMFFYGHAPT
+276 GAVAMFAYGHAPS
-289 GGIMLAISF
+289 GGIMLIFSL

-334 ETFGGRHRRDGHRP
+334 ET
-348 DLSALRPHSRIHELR
+348 
-363 GDDACPGCL
+363 
-372 RRRVVRHLMGPARHL
+372 
-387 RCPSR
+387 
-392 GLRLTARARFS
+392 LTAGITATVIGQVYEHFGRTVAYTSCAAAMLALIICGAVLS
-403 GAARRAYLRAQS
+403 GSAWGMRDTSQQPAA
-415 GISRSVCRRIGRCAL
+415 V
-430 GRWRRAPR
+430 PV

>member
-1 MRTRSVVVVFGALT
+1 MATVTPPDGQLLRNTGRMRTRSVVVVFGALT

-29 DDFRDRYGI
+29 DEFRDQYGI
-38 SEGALGLIVAM
+38 GEGALGLIVAM

-54 FVAQVVI
+54 FLAQVTI

-66 RGHARL
+66 RGHARV
-72 MIILGMVFN
+72 MIVLGMVFN

-90 GTTVIVLLV
+90 GSTFVVLLIS
-99 ARFVMGTGVGLAYPA
+99 RFVMGVGVGLAYPA
-114 ARRNVILADPDR
+114 ARRIVILADPDH

-132 RMLAADVAGFAVGPA
+132 RMLAADVGGFAVGPA
-147 VSAVLV
+147 ISAVLV
-153 GPFGIAAPFLLIAGL
+153 GPFGIAAPFLLIAAL

-180 VAETSIDAEIPPR
+180 VAETDVDAEVPPR

-216 MIGTFDAL
+216 MIGSFDAL
-224 WALVLDDLHATVLI
+224 WALVLDDLNASDLI

-257 GRLAQSIGPFRL
+257 GRLAQSVGPFRL
-269 GTFGLVV
+269 GTFGLLV
-276 GAAAMFFYGHAPT
+276 GAGAMFAYGYAPS
-289 GGIMLAISF
+289 GGIMLAISL

-320 GERQASAQ
+320 GERQASGQ

-334 ETFGGRHRRDGHRP
+334 ET
-348 DLSALRPHSRIHELR
+348 
-363 GDDACPGCL
+363 
-372 RRRVVRHLMGPARHL
+372 
-387 RCPSR
+387 
-392 GLRLTARARFS
+392 LTAGVAATAIGQLYEHFGRTVAYTSCAVMMLALIACGALLS
-403 GAARRAYLRAQS
+403 GTSWRMRDTSDLQAVA
-415 GISRSVCRRIGRCAL
+415 SV
-430 GRWRRAPR
+430 